1 LKQDPGTYLREKLDY
16 RGVLDK
22 TRDLN
27 INKG

>member
-16 RGVLDK
+16 RGFWTK

-27 INKG
+27 VNKG